1 MRYIKDD
8 DNINIYD
15 RFLTP
20 EESLIVALIENAVI
34 DAFMPISNKKRY
46 YKDIKIEA
54 LRWLF
59 DDDKTKSSW
68 TLGWCF
74 DILDLN
80 IDDKIPIIKQIYEF
94 RKSLNFKKKEIK
106 ENERLETHY

>member
-34 DAFMPISNKKRY
+34 DAFMPITNKKKY

-74 DILDLN
+74 DILELN
-80 IDDKIPIIKQIYEF
+80 IDDKIPIIKQIYNF
-94 RKSLNFKKKEIK
+94 RRNLNFKKKEIK
-106 ENERLETHY
+106 EK